1 MPQSTLAIITEME
14 VVTIEVY
21 ILGPAKTLLPRS
33 ITIYIVQACKLN
45 SVILHNCSFLSLF
58 FFLFCFFTTSSN
70 EAMPS
75 GNSETESSKPSVWL
89 FQVGS
94 CLRLS

>member
-58 FFLFCFFTTSSN
+58 FFFCFVFLLP
-70 EAMPS
+70 AVMKQCLL
-75 GNSETESSKPSVWL
+75 GI
-89 FQVGS
+89 
-94 CLRLS
+94 LRLNQVNHPCGCFKLEVAWD